1 MKVESV
7 GKVRSGQDGALYK
20 GLLFRG
26 NGDGS
31 LAVYRMSDHEMLDN
45 IMLDKVE
52 QVMPHSNAVFF
63 GGFYD
68 EGDEFPV
75 LYTNLYNSYAKAEDR
90 REGTL
95 AAYRITRKDGKFTST
110 LLQLIRIGFV
120 EDRELWKS
128 LPGSGDYRPYGNFI
142 LDTEKNR
149 LWAFVMRDKEPLTR
163 FFGFDMP
170 SIRSGESRALCP
182 VVTLNK
188 EDIRARFDIP
198 YQHAIQGACFHQGI
212 IYTLEGFGTNPD
224 YLSVLRL
231 ADTEKGEQIGYYDF
245 PALGMSEETEMID
258 YDAESG
264 TFLYSD
270 STGELFRLTF

>member
-1 MKVESV
+1 MKAEHI

-26 NGDGS
+26 SGDGS
-31 LAVYRMSDHEMLDN
+31 LAVYRMSDLTLLDN

-63 GGFYD
+63 GGFYA

-90 REGTL
+90 REGIL
-95 AAYRITRKDGKFTST
+95 AAYRIERKDGKFTSS

-170 SIRSGESRALCP
+170 SIRSGESGELCP
-182 VVTLNK
+182 EVTLNK

-198 YQHAIQGACFHQGI
+198 YQHAIQGACCHKGV
-212 IYTLEGFGTNPD
+212 IYTLEGFGTNPE
-224 YLSVLRL
+224 YLSALRL
-231 ADTEKGEQIGYYDF
+231 ADTEKGEQTGYFEF
-245 PALGMSEETEMID
+245 PALGMPEETEMID
-258 YDAESG
+258 YESETG
-264 TFLYSD
+264 TFLYGD
-270 STGELFRLTF
+270 CTGDLFRLTF